1 MSNLNIRNV
10 PEDVHRDAK
19 IQALKEGI
27 TLQEWVIQAI
37 KEKLERTKEK

>member
-1 MSNLNIRNV
+1 VSNLNIRNV

-19 IQALKEGI
+19 IAALRGGK

-37 KEKLERTKEK
+37 KEKLEREKKK